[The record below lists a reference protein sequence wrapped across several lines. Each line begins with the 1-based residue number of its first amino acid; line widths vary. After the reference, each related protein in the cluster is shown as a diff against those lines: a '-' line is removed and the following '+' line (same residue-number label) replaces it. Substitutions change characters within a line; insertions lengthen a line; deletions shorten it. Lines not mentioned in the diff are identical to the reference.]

1 MIRGGLA
8 AIAAI
13 ALLLIGERTAEAQHA
28 FAGGAHVMGRS
39 GYAAPAAGRY
49 GGYGYWG
56 RGGYG
61 YGGRGY
67 YGGYGWGYGWRGYGW
82 GCCWGWGW
90 GWPAVY
96 LATLPWY
103 YSTYW
108 WGGVPYY
115 YADNAYYTW
124 NGPAGVYEQV
134 QPPFA
139 TASQQ
144 SPGGPPGSMPGGPP
158 GSMEVFAYPKNGQSP
173 AQQETDKSECR
184 TWATGQTGF
193 NPATP
198 NVAAAKQQDYLRAEV
213 ACLEGR
219 GYSAR

>member
-1 MIRGGLA
+1 MIAVAALMLA
-8 AIAAI
+8 
-13 ALLLIGERTAEAQHA
+13 GERTAVAQHA
-28 FAGGAHVMGRS
+28 VAGGAHVMGHA
-39 GYAAPAAGRY
+39 GYAGPGY
-49 GGYGYWG
+49 GGYGG

-61 YGGRGY
+61 YGWRGY

-82 GCCWGWGW
+82 GGCCWGWGW
-90 GWPAVY
+90 GWPAAY
-96 LATLPWY
+96 LAVLPWY

-124 NGPAGVYEQV
+124 NGTSEVYEQV

-139 TASQQ
+139 VASQQ
-144 SPGGPPGSMPGGPP
+144 LPGGPPGSTPGTTQ
-158 GSMEVFAYPKNGQSP
+158 VFAYPKNGQSP
-173 AQQETDKSECR
+173 AQQETDKNECR
-184 TWATGQTGF
+184 AWAAGQTGF

-198 NVAAAKQQDYLRAEV
+198 AATAAKQQDYLRAQV